1 MHYMKDKEE
10 MEGRYDKGS
19 LSLVYWGREIWGNA

>member
-1 MHYMKDKEE
+1 MKDKEE
-10 MEGRYDKGS
+10 MEGRYDKGR

>member
-1 MHYMKDKEE
+1 MKDEEE